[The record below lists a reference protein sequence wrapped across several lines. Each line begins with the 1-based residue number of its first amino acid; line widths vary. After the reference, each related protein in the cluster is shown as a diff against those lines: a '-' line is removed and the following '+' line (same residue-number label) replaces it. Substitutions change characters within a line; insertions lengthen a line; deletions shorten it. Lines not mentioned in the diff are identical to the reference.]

1 MAKRSGVMSTISLLG
16 SLSGMAAVYIF
27 LLRPWHLRWGA
38 NATEAAQT
46 LPGDELIPA
55 PRLNATHAITI
66 YAPVEHVWPWLVQI
80 GQGRGGFYSYDWL
93 ENLLGLK
100 IHSAERILP
109 EHQGLKVGDLI
120 PLAPNGFGIP
130 VALLEPYRM
139 LVLRGD
145 TRLDQAASGM
155 AVAGGY
161 LATTWGWYLQALDRR
176 TTRLVERF
184 RCEWNPSLANQVMMR
199 LIMEPG
205 SFIMERKMLLGLKER
220 AEHRA
225 PGYIELE
232 QEIGL

>member
-1 MAKRSGVMSTISLLG
+1 MTKRSGVMSMITLLG
-16 SLSGMAAVYIF
+16 SFLGVVVAYIF
-27 LLRPWHLRWGA
+27 LLRPRHLRWGA
-38 NATEAAQT
+38 TVAETAQT
-46 LPGDELIPA
+46 LPGDEFIPT
-55 PRLNATHAITI
+55 PRLNTTHAITI

-93 ENLLGLK
+93 ENLLGLD

-109 EHQGLKVGDLI
+109 EHQGLKVGDRI

-130 VALLEPYRM
+130 VVLLESKQM
-139 LVLRGD
+139 LVLHGD
-145 TRLDQAASGM
+145 TRLDQAVRDM

-184 RCEWNPSLANQVMMR
+184 RCDWNPSFANQVLMHVV
-199 LIMEPG
+199 MEPV
-205 SFIMERKMLLGLKER
+205 SFIMERKMLLGIKER

-232 QEIGL
+232 